1 MATYN
6 KAADLI
12 NIGAYVDGSNP
23 AIDQAIALMPDILK
37 FLRQK
42 ANVPTAYTD
51 ILTTLKSIADAQ
63 RQIAAER
70 ING

>member
-1 MATYN
+1 MATHE

-23 AIDQAIALMPDILK
+23 AIDQAITLMPDILR

-42 ANVPTAYTD
+42 ANEPSQYQD
-51 ILTTLKSIADAQ
+51 TLENLKQIAEAQ
-63 RQIAAER
+63 RQLAAER
-70 ING
+70 VR